1 MATQLR
7 KLTGMGSDVRKIAAL
22 LQSKAP
28 KGHKLAYINDEEA
41 ALLKRRG
48 GSGKPHA
55 DTGIPSFDDG
65 TSGGGI
71 FSSPDYSQYT
81 PQQQAPVEATPAAAP
96 ADTGAYT
103 GGGVQTPAVSSSD
116 TSLNLPSSGGSSFGA
131 QLGQNLGGV
140 QAPSAGTAFA
150 TPQLNAPSAAY
161 DITSSNVPVATA
173 PTGQEPGITDKL
185 SQALGVSNKTLGN
198 LGVAGLTAYLG
209 SRQAKAAAQ
218 GGQAAAQQQ
227 QALAAPYQAK
237 GTELQRQAE
246 AGELT
251 PVGQQQLQAVQA
263 QAAQAAESRGGV
275 GAQQVQAQVEAY
287 RQQLLS
293 QQYNLGLQISGI
305 GDQIAL
311 GAIKTGMQADQ
322 YVNQLTSN
330 YYTNIARTLAGG
342 SPQVATPQSATGGN
356 A

>member
-1 MATQLR
+1 MASTLK
-7 KLTGMGSDVRKIAAL
+7 KLTGMGGDVRKIAAL
-22 LQSKAP
+22 LQAKAP

-41 ALLKRRG
+41 ALLKSRG

-81 PQQQAPVEATPAAAP
+81 PQQQAPVEAAPAAAP

-103 GGGVQTPAVSSSD
+103 GGGVQAPVISPTDSSL
-116 TSLNLPSSGGSSFGA
+116 SLPTTSSFGA
-131 QLGQNLGGV
+131 QPQSTFGA
-140 QAPSAGTAFA
+140 QAP
-150 TPQLNAPSAAY
+150 APSSFGPSVSAPSPTF
-161 DITSSNVPVATA
+161 DITSGSAAAAPVSPETPAATSSVSD
-173 PTGQEPGITDKL
+173 QL
-185 SQALGVSNKTLGN
+185 SKALGVSKDTLGKI
-198 LGVAGLTAYLG
+198 GVAGLTAALG
-209 SRQAKAAAQ
+209 ANQARK
-218 GGQAAAQQQ
+218 AQQGAQDAANQ
-227 QALAAPYQAK
+227 QKALAAPYQAQ
-237 GTELQRQAE
+237 GTELQRQAQ

-263 QAAQAAESRGGV
+263 RAAQAAESRGGV

-330 YYTNIARTLAGG
+330 YYTNIARAMAG
-342 SPQVATPQSATGGN
+342 SAPAAATPTGGN
-356 A
+356 Q